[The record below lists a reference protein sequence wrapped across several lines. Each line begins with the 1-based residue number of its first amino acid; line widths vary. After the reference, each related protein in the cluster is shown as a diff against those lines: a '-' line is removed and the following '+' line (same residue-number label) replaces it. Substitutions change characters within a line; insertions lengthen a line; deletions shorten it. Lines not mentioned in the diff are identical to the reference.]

1 MTPLAAQLAAA
12 AQAHAGRPAL
22 SIGGETLT
30 YAELFAAA
38 ERCAARLEAVPPGA
52 RVGLLAHRSLA
63 AYVGVLALVLSGRP
77 YVPINPKAPP
87 ERQNAIAAAAGCGGW
102 LFDAATAE
110 SAHALA
116 AGHGG
121 LALPVDP
128 KAVGPRDFTA
138 ASSRHAYVMFTSGTT
153 GTPKGVAVRADN
165 VTAYVDAFA
174 QIAAITATDRCTQFF
189 DLSFDL
195 SVHDMF
201 VTWAAGACLVAPT
214 EAELIDPVGF
224 ANRAAASVWFSV
236 PSAPAMAQRMRRL
249 GPGVLPGLR
258 LALFCGEPLP
268 SSLARAVAAAA
279 PNAAVWNLYG
289 PTEATIAITA
299 QRFDWAEAMP
309 ATVPLGEANAGCA
322 AVVVDGNGQ
331 PVPPGGEGELWLAG
345 PQITDGYIN
354 NPAEQAAKFLN
365 TTVPGYPH
373 TLWYRSGDLVRND
386 PVWSLV
392 CQGRL
397 DDQVKISGYR
407 VELLEIEEALR
418 RAAGTSEVA
427 AVPWPLNEGGSAEG
441 LVGFVVAS
449 SVDSRAITAA
459 MRDLLPV
466 YMVPKR
472 IIPVEALPLNA
483 NGKID
488 RKTLRQTYLQGAA
501 TAAS

>member
-1 MTPLAAQLAAA
+1 VSLAARLQAAA
-12 AQAHAGRPAL
+12 LAHAGRPAL
-22 SIGGETLT
+22 AIGGETLT

-38 ERCAARLEAVPPGA
+38 ERCAARLNPVPAGT
-52 RVGLLAHRSLA
+52 RVGLLAHRSLD

-87 ERQNAIAAAAGCGGW
+87 ERQSAIAAAAACGGW
-102 LFDAATAE
+102 LYDAATEA
-110 SAHALA
+110 AAQVLA

-121 LALPVDP
+121 LALAADP
-128 KAVGPRDFTA
+128 HADGPRDFTPA
-138 ASSRHAYVMFTSGTT
+138 DARHAYVMFTSGTT

-174 QIAAITATDRCTQFF
+174 AIAAITPEDRCTQFF

-201 VTWAAGACLVAPT
+201 VTWVSGACLAAPT

-249 GPGVLPGLR
+249 SPNVLPGLR

-268 SSLARAVAAAA
+268 SSLAKAVAAAA
-279 PNAAVWNLYG
+279 PNAEVWNLYG

-299 QRFDWAEAMP
+299 QRLDPAAEAMP
-309 ATVPLGEANAGCA
+309 ATVPLGLAYAGCA
-322 AVVVDGNGQ
+322 AVVVDDAGQ

-354 NPAEQAAKFLN
+354 NPAEQAAKFL
-365 TTVPGYPH
+365 TTRVAGYPH
-373 TLWYRSGDLVRND
+373 DLWYRSGDLLRND
-386 PVWSLV
+386 PAWGLV

-407 VELLEIEEALR
+407 VELLEVEEALR

-441 LVGFVVAS
+441 LVGFVCAA
-449 SVDSRAITAA
+449 SVDARAITASC
-459 MRDLLPV
+459 RELLPP

-472 IIPVEALPLNA
+472 VIAVEALPLNV

-488 RKTLRQTYLQGAA
+488 RKALRQTYLERA
-501 TAAS
+501 

>member
-1 MTPLAAQLAAA
+1 MTVLAARLAAA
-12 AQAHAGRPAL
+12 ARVHASRPAL
-22 SIGGETLT
+22 SIGGETLS

-38 ERCAARLEAVPPGA
+38 QRCTARMHGVPAGA
-52 RVGLLAHRSLA
+52 RVGLLAHRSLD

-87 ERQNAIAAAAGCGGW
+87 ERQSAIAAAAGCAAW
-102 LFDAATAE
+102 LHDAATEAA
-110 SAHALA
+110 AHALA

-121 LALPVDP
+121 TALAVDP
-128 KAVGPRDFTA
+128 HAAGPRDFA
-138 ASSRHAYVMFTSGTT
+138 AAASRHAYVMFTSGTT

-165 VTAYVDAFA
+165 VTAYIDAFA
-174 QIAAITATDRCTQFF
+174 AIAPTLPDDRCTQFF

-201 VTWAAGACLVAPT
+201 VTWASGACLVAPT

-224 ANRAAASVWFSV
+224 ANRAGASVWFSV

-249 GPGVLPGLR
+249 GAGVLPGLR

-268 SSLARAVAAAA
+268 TSLALAVHAAA
-279 PNAAVWNLYG
+279 PNAQVWNLYG

-299 QRFDWAEAMP
+299 QRLDPAAQAMP
-309 ATVPLGEANAGCA
+309 ATVPLGIAYAGCA
-322 AVVVDGNGQ
+322 AAVVGDDGQ
-331 PVPPGGEGELWLAG
+331 PVLPGGSGELWLAG

-354 NPAEQAAKFLN
+354 NPAEQAAKFLS

-373 TLWYRSGDLVRND
+373 DLWYRSGDLVRND
-386 PVWSLV
+386 PIWGLV

-407 VELLEIEEALR
+407 VELLEVEEALR

-441 LVGFVVAS
+441 LVGFVCAA
-449 SVDSRAITAA
+449 SVDSRAITAGC
-459 MRDLLPV
+459 RELLPP

-472 IIPVEALPLNA
+472 VIAVDTLPLNV

-488 RKTLRQTYLQGAA
+488 RKALRQQHLERG
-501 TAAS
+501 

>member
-1 MTPLAAQLAAA
+1 MTVLAARLRAAA
-12 AQAHAGRPAL
+12 NAHASRPGL
-22 SIGGETLT
+22 SIGGETLS
-30 YAELFAAA
+30 YADLFAAA
-38 ERCAARLEAVPPGA
+38 ERCAARLNLVPAGA
-52 RVGLLAHRSLA
+52 RVGLLAHRNLD

-87 ERQNAIAAAAGCGGW
+87 ERQGAIAAAAGCAAW
-102 LFDAATAE
+102 LHDDATEPAAQ
-110 SAHALA
+110 ALA

-121 LALPVDP
+121 QALPVAPHAD
-128 KAVGPRDFTA
+128 GPRDFTA
-138 ASSRHAYVMFTSGTT
+138 ANSRHAYVMFTSGTT
-153 GTPKGVAVRADN
+153 GIPKGVAVRADN

-174 QIAAITATDRCTQFF
+174 AIAPIRPDDRCTQLF

-201 VTWAAGACLVAPT
+201 VTWTSGACLVAPT

-224 ANRAAASVWFSV
+224 ANRAAATVWFSV

-249 GPGVLPGLR
+249 APGVLPGLR

-268 SSLARAVAAAA
+268 TSLALAVQAAA
-279 PNAAVWNLYG
+279 PNAQVWNLYG

-299 QRFDWAEAMP
+299 QRFDPDATSMP
-309 ATVPLGEANAGCA
+309 ATVPLGIAYAGCA
-322 AVVVDGNGQ
+322 AVVVGDDGQ
-331 PVPPGGEGELWLAG
+331 QVAPGGEGELWLAG

-365 TTVPGYPH
+365 AAVPGHPH
-373 TLWYRSGDLVRND
+373 SLWYRSGDLVRND
-386 PVWSLV
+386 PVWGLV

-407 VELLEIEEALR
+407 VELLEVEEALR

-441 LVGFVVAS
+441 LIGFVVAAAI
-449 SVDSRAITAA
+449 DQRAITAGC
-459 MRDLLPV
+459 RELLPP

-472 IIPVEALPLNA
+472 VIAVPALPLNV

-488 RKTLRQTYLQGAA
+488 RKALRQAYLEK
-501 TAAS
+501 

>member
-1 MTPLAAQLAAA
+1 MSLAARLQAAA
-12 AQAHAGRPAL
+12 SAHAGRPAL
-22 SIGGETLT
+22 SIGGETLS

-38 ERCAARLEAVPPGA
+38 ERCAARLDAVPAGA
-52 RVGLLAHRSLA
+52 RVGLLAHRSLD

-87 ERQNAIAAAAGCGGW
+87 ERQSAIAAAAGCGGW
-102 LFDAATAE
+102 LHDDETAD
-110 SAHALA
+110 SAQALA

-121 LALPVDP
+121 VALAVDP
-128 KAVGPRDFTA
+128 RADGPRDFTA
-138 ASSRHAYVMFTSGTT
+138 AAARHAYVMFTSGTT
-153 GTPKGVAVRADN
+153 GTPKGVAVRVDN

-174 QIAAITATDRCTQFF
+174 QIAAITSDDRCTQFF

-201 VTWAAGACLVAPT
+201 VTWEAGACLFAPT

-224 ANRAAASVWFSV
+224 ANRSGASVWFSV

-268 SSLARAVAAAA
+268 SSLAKAVAAAA
-279 PNAAVWNLYG
+279 PNAEVWNLYG

-299 QRFDWAEAMP
+299 ERLDPAAQGMP
-309 ATVPLGEANAGCA
+309 ATVPLGAAYAGCA
-322 AVVVDGNGQ
+322 AVVVDDAGL

-354 NPAEQAAKFLN
+354 NPAEQAAKFLA
-365 TTVPGYPH
+365 TTIPGYPH
-373 TLWYRSGDLVRND
+373 NLWYRSGDLVRND
-386 PVWSLV
+386 PIWGLV

-407 VELLEIEEALR
+407 VELLEVEEALR
-418 RAAGTSEVA
+418 RAAGTGEVA

-441 LVGFVVAS
+441 LVGFVCAT
-449 SVDSRAITAA
+449 SVDARAIAA
-459 MRDLLPV
+459 SCRELLPP

-472 IIPVEALPLNA
+472 VIAVEALPLNA

-488 RKTLRQTYLQGAA
+488 RKALRQRYLERP
-501 TAAS
+501 